1 MRLAR
6 LAVVATRKPTRKKY
20 PPIPRPVE
28 TDDDNVVRQENSKGT
43 VRPDGPGDE
52 TAPVEPDRTQRR

>member
-6 LAVVATRKPTRKKY
+6 RVLVRSRKPPREKY

-28 TDDDNVVRQENSKGT
+28 TDADNVVRQENAKGT